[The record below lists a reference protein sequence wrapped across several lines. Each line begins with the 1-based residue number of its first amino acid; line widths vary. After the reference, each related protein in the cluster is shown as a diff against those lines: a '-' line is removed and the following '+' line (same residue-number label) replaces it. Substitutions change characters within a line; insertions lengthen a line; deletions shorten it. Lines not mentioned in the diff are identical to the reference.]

1 MDTLHYFQNENKV
14 TSLNGFIIINTILTI
29 NSLNKLGYDKYIVI
43 SYWVQLMARLVLQ
56 VSIMY
61 VMKNESMDVF
71 GIGWK
76 KYWSFQII
84 LQLSLVICTV
94 LIPFKMKDITK

>member
-14 TSLNGFIIINTILTI
+14 TSLNGFIIINLILSIDMVKKTSNDNGVV
-29 NSLNKLGYDKYIVI
+29 NSLYVKLV
-43 SYWVQLMARLVLQ
+43 ARLIFQ
-56 VSIMY
+56 VSMMY
-61 VMKNESMDVF
+61 VMTNESMGVF

-84 LQLSLVICTV
+84 IQLSLAIWSVA
-94 LIPFKMKDITK
+94 IPIEHGENK